1 MKKLLDSYIILK
13 HRKGK
18 YNDEILKIMFIN
30 LLIKI
35 KMTRY

>member
-18 YNDEILKIMFIN
+18 YNDEILKNNKCLSI
-30 LLIKI
+30 
-35 KMTRY
+35 Y